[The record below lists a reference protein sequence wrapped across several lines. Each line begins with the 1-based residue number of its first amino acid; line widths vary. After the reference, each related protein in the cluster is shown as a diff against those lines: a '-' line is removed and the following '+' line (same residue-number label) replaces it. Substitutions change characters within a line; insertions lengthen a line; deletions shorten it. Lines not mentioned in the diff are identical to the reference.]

1 MESSQS
7 KQAARLT
14 QPVRITE
21 QVWPEGTVPV
31 VSVFCIT
38 YNHVKFIRD
47 AIEGFLMQETTF
59 PVEIFIHDDA
69 STDRTAE
76 IVKEYAA
83 KYPQLFWT
91 VFQTENQWSKGTKKI
106 LFDYLAQQRGEF
118 IAMCEG
124 DDYWTS
130 QRKLQKQVE
139 ALESK
144 PQASGCFARASIAS
158 FSESGDYVGAT
169 GPGEDKCE
177 YSMEDLLVTGHIAQT
192 LTVIYRRD
200 RIAPAP
206 EWISCCPAGDIP
218 LAIIAASKG
227 PLLFLD
233 EIVGVYRVHSGGVH
247 SKQSD
252 LVNIRNFRENYRVI
266 GQGLALGDN
275 PAYRLCMRNACFYVA
290 ETQLKTGKRWASM
303 VDACRSFSYAD
314 PGRLTETIRQVWLF
328 CLEAMSLRGAYTR
341 MRAKQRS
348 SRSTS
353 GTRPA

>member
-1 MESSQS
+1 V
-7 KQAARLT
+7 RL
-14 QPVRITE
+14 TE

-31 VSVFCIT
+31 VSIWCIT
-38 YNHVKFIRD
+38 YNHVNFIRD

-69 STDRTAE
+69 STDGTAE

-91 VFQTENQWSKGTKKI
+91 VFQTENQWSKGNKKI

-118 IAMCEG
+118 IALCEG
-124 DDYWTS
+124 DDHWTS
-130 QRKLQKQVE
+130 VQKLQKQVVL
-139 ALESK
+139 LESK

-177 YSMEDLLVTGHIAQT
+177 YSMEELLVTGHIAQT

-206 EWISCCPAGDIP
+206 EWISRCPAGDIP

-233 EIVGVYRVHSGGVH
+233 EVVGVYRIHSGGVH
-247 SKQSD
+247 GKQSD

-290 ETQLKTGKRWASM
+290 QTHLREGARLLS
-303 VDACRSFSYAD
+303 VLDAIGALAYAD
-314 PGRLTETIRQVWLF
+314 PGHLSECVRRVWLF
-328 CLEAMSLRGAYTR
+328 CLEAFHLRAGYIGLREKLGDKRVTR
-341 MRAKQRS
+341 LAK
-348 SRSTS
+348 S
-353 GTRPA
+353 GTQHGEHT